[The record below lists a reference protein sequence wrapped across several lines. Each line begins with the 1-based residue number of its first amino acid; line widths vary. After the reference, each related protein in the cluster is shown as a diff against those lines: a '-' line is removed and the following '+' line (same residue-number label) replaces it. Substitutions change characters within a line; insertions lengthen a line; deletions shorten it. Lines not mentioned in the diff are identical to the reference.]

1 MLVSCVMPTY
11 NRREFIPLA
20 IRSYLHQD
28 WPEKELIVVADGED
42 ITDLFVG
49 VPNVTYL
56 FRDEHESLG
65 RKKNLGNKFA
75 SGEIIAHWDD
85 DDWSGPG
92 RLTDQVNRI
101 LESGRP
107 VTGYNVLNFWDLNRN
122 EACQYIG
129 TRNYACDSSLC
140 YRREYWKN
148 HRFKE
153 DLGNKEDSSFAHRAG
168 GDSLLSIAYSG
179 EHLVAINH
187 GKNSSCTGPR
197 PFPKVARENIPAKF
211 FEDIACLQTL
221 AT

>member
-1 MLVSCVMPTY
+1 MLVSCIMPTY

-42 ITDLFVG
+42 VTDLFVG
-49 VPNVTYL
+49 VPNVTYI

-65 RKKNLGNKFA
+65 RKKNIGNEFA
-75 SGEIIAHWDD
+75 SGEIIAHFDD

-92 RLTDQVNRI
+92 RLTDHVNRI
-101 LESGRP
+101 LSSNLP
-107 VTGYNVLNFWDLNRN
+107 VTGYNILNFWDMKRN
-122 EACQYIG
+122 EACQYNG
-129 TRNYACDSSLC
+129 GKGYACDSSLC
-140 YRREYWKN
+140 YKREYWHS

-153 DLGNKEDSSFAHRAG
+153 DLGNKEDSHFAHRAG
-168 GDSLLSIAYSG
+168 KAGLLSTAYSADF
-179 EHLVAINH
+179 LVAINH
-187 GKNSSCTGPR
+187 GSNTSSTGPR
-197 PFPKVARENIPAKF
+197 PFPKVPRETIPSRF

>member
-1 MLVSCVMPTY
+1 LLVSCVMPTY

-65 RKKNLGNKFA
+65 RKKNLGNEFA

-101 LESGRP
+101 LESGSLLP
-107 VTGYNVLNFWDLNRN
+107 VT
-122 EACQYIG
+122 
-129 TRNYACDSSLC
+129 TS
-140 YRREYWKN
+140 
-148 HRFKE
+148 
-153 DLGNKEDSSFAHRAG
+153 
-168 GDSLLSIAYSG
+168 
-179 EHLVAINH
+179 
-187 GKNSSCTGPR
+187 
-197 PFPKVARENIPAKF
+197 
-211 FEDIACLQTL
+211 
-221 AT
+221 

>member
-1 MLVSCVMPTY
+1 LLVSCVMPTY

-42 ITDLFVG
+42 VTDLFVG

-65 RKKNLGNKFA
+65 RKKNLGNEFA

-101 LESGRP
+101 LESGKSGHRLQRPELLGSQPERSMPVHTAARVMP
-107 VTGYNVLNFWDLNRN
+107 VTALS
-122 EACQYIG
+122 AIG
-129 TRNYACDSSLC
+129 GITGKITDSKKTRKQGRFELC
-140 YRREYWKN
+140 TRSRR
-148 HRFKE
+148 
-153 DLGNKEDSSFAHRAG
+153 
-168 GDSLLSIAYSG
+168 
-179 EHLVAINH
+179 
-187 GKNSSCTGPR
+187 
-197 PFPKVARENIPAKF
+197 
-211 FEDIACLQTL
+211 
-221 AT
+221 